1 LKQEAIE
8 NDFSF
13 SDFRDKKAVIIVGTG
28 LLRELS
34 KEEIDDYF
42 EKVIDRT
49 IEKFPDN
56 AIVYPF
62 HQITRDNIESL
73 IKERYDDK
81 IVCKRFEMS
90 IELLVTNKNTRAV
103 ISTFST
109 VTSSI
114 NIMFPEIEQYYPDYN
129 VEKLSEGELPDVYK
143 GLMITKNYQ
152 VKYNN
157 MKILKRFKVIL
168 RLF

>member
-13 SDFRDKKAVIIVGTG
+13 SDFEDKKAVVIVGTG

-56 AIVYPF
+56 IIVYPF
-62 HQITRDNIESL
+62 HQITRGGIESL
-73 IKERYDDK
+73 IKKRYDDK
-81 IVCKRFEMS
+81 IICKRFGMP
-90 IELLVTNKNTRAV
+90 IELLVTDKNTQAI

-114 NIMFPEIEQYYPDYN
+114 NKMFTEIEQYYPDYD
-129 VEKLSEGELPDVYK
+129 VKKLSKGELPDVYK
-143 GLMITKNYQ
+143 GLMITKDYQ

-157 MKILKRFKVIL
+157 MKVLK
-168 RLF
+168 